1 MPPQPPQGCLTALFR
16 LFGISE
22 ESPSPDRLPYRRR
35 DDFLS
40 AAELSFY
47 RVLAA
52 AIGDRATI
60 CPKVNLA
67 DVVFVSGGQAAQ
79 RYRNK
84 IDRKHVD
91 FLVCHPHTLQPCG
104 GIELDDASHE
114 RRDRRER
121 DRFVEEVF
129 SAAGLPLI
137 RVPARS
143 GYHVVQLRQQ
153 LESVL
158 AAGTTTTPPPAAHA
172 QGAIPTCPKCGVAM
186 TERTAKRGLAAGQ
199 KFFGCV
205 NYPRCREVVQV

>member
-1 MPPQPPQGCLTALFR
+1 MPPQGCLTALFR
-16 LFGISE
+16 LFGVSAR
-22 ESPSPDRLPYRRR
+22 SPSPDRLPYRRR

-40 AAELSFY
+40 AVELSFY

-67 DVVFVSGGQAAQ
+67 DIVYVAAGQAPQ

-91 FLVCHPHTLQPCG
+91 FLVCHPHTLQPCC

-114 RRDRRER
+114 RRDRRVR

-129 SAAGLPLI
+129 AAAELPLI

-143 GYHVVQLRQQ
+143 SYHLAELRQQ

-158 AAGTTTTPPPAAHA
+158 AAGAAMARPPAAHA
-172 QGAIPTCPKCGVAM
+172 QGAIPTCRRCGVAM

-205 NYPRCREVVQV
+205 NYPRCREVVQI